1 MMTYPTP
8 SEAATLQLDWEL
20 YFDSLSADGDKHPAG
35 FFYDECVRAAC
46 LAVAERDGYGVSGY
60 MQYYQDKALPNAYK
74 INSRSNPRSLGKM
87 TGALNPRPF
96 GRNGGRRTIPYMNVT
111 YPD

>member
-1 MMTYPTP
+1 MTYPTP

-20 YFDSLSADGDKHPAG
+20 YFDSLSDDADKHPAG
-35 FFYDECVRAAC
+35 FLYDEVVRAAC

-60 MQYYQDKALPNAYK
+60 MQYYQDKALANAYR
-74 INSRSNPRSLGKM
+74 INSRSNPRALGKM
-87 TGALNPRPF
+87 TGCLNPRPY
-96 GRNGGRRTIPYMNVT
+96 GRNAGRRSINYMIVT